1 MTTRTKKQAAAK
13 TPAEVKSTD
22 DALAKDAEKS
32 MALAATMNAITTEQL
47 EMNQLLGRIQAAH
60 AIGNMLE
67 ALSLSQLQAI
77 KEQKAYRALKGQVQE
92 IDGKQLD
99 LGTWEGF
106 CRAIGASR
114 ETIDLRLKDLQ
125 LLGETALE
133 NAQNLGMTTR
143 ELRKLRKLDPSDQSV
158 IINELEANI
167 GDKDAIVELIEN
179 MSVKHRQEKE
189 ALQAQIKDEKA
200 ERKAADQVIA
210 GKDKKINELSKALA
224 KEENASPYD
233 KAQTYA
239 QEISVVETKMMAVFG
254 EIDKLFQH
262 INSEP
267 ELPAVL
273 RVNQG
278 HLLLELKEQSNRL
291 IDLYQLGDV
300 SVDDDQLDWIEE
312 AKAAV
317 QDGNMPDYV
326 TSGVTGA
333 Q

>member
-1 MTTRTKKQAAAK
+1 MTDNK
-13 TPAEVKSTD
+13 TGEQLLAEDTQKS
-22 DALAKDAEKS
+22 K
-32 MALAATMNAITTEQL
+32 ALAATLNAITTEQL
-47 EMNQLLGRIQAAH
+47 EMNQLLGRIQATH
-60 AIGNMLE
+60 AIGTILE

-77 KEQKAYRALKGQVQE
+77 KQQKAYRQLQGQSQE
-92 IDGKQLD
+92 INGKTYD
-99 LGTWEGF
+99 LGTWTGF
-106 CRAIGASR
+106 CRGIGSSHKTV
-114 ETIDLRLKDLQ
+114 ENKLKDLQ

-143 ELRKLRKLDPSDQSV
+143 ELRKLRQLDDADQRIV
-158 IINELEANI
+158 IGELEANA
-167 GDKDAIVELIEN
+167 GDKDAIIEIIED
-179 MSVKHRQEKE
+179 MSVKHRQEKA
-189 ALQAQIKDEKA
+189 ALQKQIDDEKA
-200 ERKAADQVIA
+200 ERQASDKVIA
-210 GKDKKINELSKALA
+210 GKDKKINELSKILA

-233 KAQTYA
+233 KAIAYA
-239 QEISVVETKMMAVFG
+239 QEISVVKTKMLAVFG

-300 SVDDDQLDWIEE
+300 SVDDDQLDWVEE

-317 QDGNMPDYV
+317 KDGNMPDYV

>member
-1 MTTRTKKQAAAK
+1 MTKNNQP
-13 TPAEVKSTD
+13 TPEQLLAEDT
-22 DALAKDAEKS
+22 EKS
-32 MALAATMNAITTEQL
+32 KALAATMNAIATEQL
-47 EMNQLLGRIQAAH
+47 EMNQLLGRIQATQ
-60 AIGNMLE
+60 AIGGMME

-77 KEQKAYRALKGQVQE
+77 KEQKAYRALKGQMQG
-92 IDGKQLD
+92 INGKQVD

-106 CRAIGASR
+106 CKAVGSSKRAVD
-114 ETIDLRLKDLQ
+114 EKLQ
-125 LLGETALE
+125 NLQFFGETALE

-143 ELRKLRKLDPSDQSV
+143 ELRKLRKLDPNDQSV
-158 IINELEANI
+158 IINELEASI
-167 GDKDAIVELIEN
+167 GDKDAIVELIET
-179 MSVKHRQEKE
+179 MSAKHRQEKE

-239 QEISVVETKMMAVFG
+239 QEISVVGTKMLAVFG

-300 SVDDDQLDWIEE
+300 SVDDDQLDWVEE
-312 AKAAV
+312 AKKAV
-317 QDGNMPDYV
+317 KDGNMPDYV

-333 Q
+333 QLMVCHL

>member
-1 MTTRTKKQAAAK
+1 MTENKAGEQLL
-13 TPAEVKSTD
+13 AEDTQKS
-22 DALAKDAEKS
+22 K
-32 MALAATMNAITTEQL
+32 ALAATLNAITTEQL
-47 EMNQLLGRIQAAH
+47 EMNQLLGRIQATH
-60 AIGNMLE
+60 AIGTMLE

-77 KEQKAYRALKGQVQE
+77 KQQKAYRQLQGQIKE
-92 IDGKQLD
+92 INGKTYD

-106 CRAIGASR
+106 CRGVGASR

-143 ELRKLRKLDPSDQSV
+143 ELRKLRQLDVADQKVV
-158 IINELEANI
+158 IGELEANA
-167 GDKDAIVELIEN
+167 GDKDAIIEIIED
-179 MSVKHRQEKE
+179 MSVKHRQEKA
-189 ALQAQIKDEKA
+189 ALQKQIDDEKA
-200 ERKAADQVIA
+200 ERQASDKVIA
-210 GKDKKINELSKALA
+210 GKDKKINELSKILA

-239 QEISVVETKMMAVFG
+239 QEISVVGTKMLAVFG

-300 SVDDDQLDWIEE
+300 SVDDDQLDWVEE
-312 AKAAV
+312 AKKAV
-317 QDGNMPDYV
+317 KDGNMPDYV